1 MNVTIRSLMNR
12 MICVADSYDAMN
24 TNRVYGKK
32 LSKESILEEI
42 ERCKGK
48 QFDPKVADV
57 MISLIK
63 SGRIDAE

>member
-1 MNVTIRSLMNR
+1 ML
-12 MICVADSYDAMN
+12 ICADQMN
-24 TNRVYGKK
+24 TNRVYRKK

-48 QFDPKVADV
+48 QLDPKVADV